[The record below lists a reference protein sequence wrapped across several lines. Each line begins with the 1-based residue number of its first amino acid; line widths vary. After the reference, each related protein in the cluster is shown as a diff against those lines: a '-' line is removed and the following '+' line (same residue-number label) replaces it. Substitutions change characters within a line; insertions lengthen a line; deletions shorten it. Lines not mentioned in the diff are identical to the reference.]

1 MTEHSAKEIR
11 AEREKR
17 AHRIADGHSGEKV
30 DASSWTPDEP
40 LNAEAKTGMRP
51 VSKRAFKHGG
61 HVDGHKAHHHAGRKP
76 RMAGGANR
84 NVKEENAKLGKP
96 HVGGFKHGGHPDE
109 KEDRALIDR
118 MVKPSART
126 GKRDGGS
133 EHWIAGA
140 IKHPGALHKELH
152 VPKGKK
158 IPEKKLKKAEH
169 SKNPTEAKRARLA
182 ETLKRMHHKDGGA
195 TKQPSF
201 DDAGTR
207 RPASTLQGPRYQ
219 YKPAEPGPDLSH
231 LTNAPVGQNLMR
243 WLRGDPAMP
252 AASTPP
258 PKIDTAGMEAA
269 SPVFNPPSMGEG
281 AMTGRG
287 MAPAA
292 SMPMGEGAM
301 TGSGP
306 APAMPARSAA
316 PSRPAPRSAGPSE
329 ADLLNEYYS
338 TATNPNVQSAR
349 DYIGLRQAAE
359 DRKRGGRVERAS
371 GGRTSKG
378 KTNIVIAINP
388 SHGGQP
394 GMGQEGAPPMRPSAS
409 PVPPP
414 PMPVPPQGMPPG
426 AGPMMPPGG
435 MPPGL
440 MPRKSGGRTVHMMA
454 GSGSGEG
461 RLEKA
466 EMQKRRM

>member
-1 MTEHSAKEIR
+1 MKIRKNPMTEHSAKEIR

-17 AHRIADGHSGEKV
+17 AHRIAEGHSGEKV
-30 DASSWTPDEP
+30 DASSWMPDEP
-40 LNAEAKTGMRP
+40 LNTEAKTGMRP

-61 HVDGHKAHHHAGRKP
+61 HVDGHEAHHHSGRKP

-84 NVKEENAKLGKP
+84 NMKEENAKLGKP

-126 GKRDGGS
+126 GKKDGGS

-158 IPEKKLKKAEH
+158 IPEKKLEKAEH

-182 ETLKRMHHKDGGA
+182 ETLKRMHHADGGVA
-195 TKQPSF
+195 HDDINGGPFNDSGYLKLPDRVISRGSSNSNRRYGYNSTKDVPISSP
-201 DDAGTR
+201 DIEGETR
-207 RPASTLQGPRYQ
+207 QT
-219 YKPAEPGPDLSH
+219 
-231 LTNAPVGQNLMR
+231 
-243 WLRGDPAMP
+243 
-252 AASTPP
+252 
-258 PKIDTAGMEAA
+258 
-269 SPVFNPPSMGEG
+269 
-281 AMTGRG
+281 
-287 MAPAA
+287 
-292 SMPMGEGAM
+292 
-301 TGSGP
+301 
-306 APAMPARSAA
+306 
-316 PSRPAPRSAGPSE
+316 
-329 ADLLNEYYS
+329 
-338 TATNPNVQSAR
+338 
-349 DYIGLRQAAE
+349 
-359 DRKRGGRVERAS
+359 GGRIARAS
-371 GGRTSKG
+371 GGKAGKG

-394 GMGQEGAPPMRPSAS
+394 GMGQEEAPPMRPSAS

-466 EMQKRRM
+466 GMQERRA